1 MGAANGISAGHDG
14 SPGTG
19 QVPGSAPRETSAVR
33 ARAGGPARR
42 TAGQWPAD
50 LTMVRVPE
58 HMKIVLDGPVES
70 PHACRV
76 DDPGRLLRVWA
87 LVNAA
92 SRELHQ
98 AGIPQAA
105 VATLQRQLR
114 ADASELQRS
123 LSPELAA
130 ELGRLMRHDDAVPV
144 GADELRVEYATLLG
158 WLGGVVIAMLDQ
170 LEQCGASAAAA
181 AESQESGSSR

>member
-1 MGAANGISAGHDG
+1 MGA
-14 SPGTG
+14 
-19 QVPGSAPRETSAVR
+19 VR
-33 ARAGGPARR
+33 LRIPK
-42 TAGQWPAD
+42 
-50 LTMVRVPE
+50 

-76 DDPGRLLRVWA
+76 EDPGRLLRVWA

-98 AGIPQAA
+98 AGIPQTA
-105 VATLQRQLR
+105 VAAFQRQLR
-114 ADASELQRS
+114 ADASELRRS
-123 LSPELAA
+123 LSPELAG
-130 ELGRLMRHDDAVPV
+130 ELDRLMSHDDAVPL

-170 LEQCGASAAAA
+170 LEQCGTSAVAA
-181 AESQESGSSR
+181 AESEEASSR